1 MGARQQVTSQRLI
14 DIRDAT
20 FGYGRTIVLRKVTF
34 GLEAGD
40 FVGLVGPNGAGKTTL
55 LRGLL
60 GLVKPQ
66 GGERRVNPPEGAA
79 DVIFGYV
86 PQEKA
91 VDPFF
96 PLSVLDVVLMGRYR
110 LLGPGRRPAPL
121 DRQAGLACLGH
132 VQLEHLANSSFQELS
147 GGQKQRVLLARA
159 LATEPHVLVLDEP
172 TSAMDLAAERGLMAV
187 IGEQHAVQGLTVV
200 LATHDLNLIG
210 RYASKIAIVAQ
221 GQVISGSPQDLLE
234 TRQLREVYGVDLEVH
249 EVYGRRLIV

>member
-1 MGARQQVTSQRLI
+1 MSERLI
-14 DIRDAT
+14 DIRNAT
-20 FGYGRTIVLRKVTF
+20 FGYGRTVVLRGVQFALT
-34 GLEAGD
+34 AGD

-60 GLVKPQ
+60 GLVRPQ
-66 GGERRVNPPEGAA
+66 VGERRISPPGGAA
-79 DVIFGYV
+79 NVVFGYV

-110 LLGPGRRPAPL
+110 VLGPGRRPTLL
-121 DRQAGLACLGH
+121 DRQAALACLGH
-132 VQLEHLANSSFQELS
+132 VQLEHLAGMSFQELS

-172 TSAMDLAAERGLMAV
+172 TSAMDLAAEKRLMAV
-187 IGEQHAVQGLTVV
+187 IEEQHEAQGLTVV

-210 RYASKIAIVAQ
+210 RYASQIAIVAE
-221 GQVISGSPQDLLE
+221 GRVISGSPQELLE
-234 TRQLREVYGVDLEVH
+234 TRRLSEVYGVHLEVH
-249 EVYGRRLIV
+249 EVQGRRLIV

>member
-1 MGARQQVTSQRLI
+1 MISDSERLI

-20 FGYGRTIVLRKVTF
+20 FGYGRSVVLRRVQF
-34 GLEAGD
+34 GLSAGD

-66 GGERRVNPPEGAA
+66 SGERRINPPDGVA
-79 DVIFGYV
+79 DVVFGYV

-110 LLGPGRRPAPL
+110 LLGPGRRPAPS
-121 DRQAGLACLGH
+121 DRQAALACLVH
-132 VQLEHLANSSFQELS
+132 VQLPHLADTSFQELS

-172 TSAMDLAAERGLMAV
+172 TSAMDLAAEKGLMAV
-187 IGEQHAVQGLTVV
+187 IQERHEAQGLTVV
-200 LATHDLNLIG
+200 LAAHDLNLIG
-210 RYASKIAIVAQ
+210 RFASKIGIVAG
-221 GQVISGSPQDLLE
+221 GQVLSGRPREMLE
-234 TRQLREVYGVDLEVH
+234 ARQLREVYGVDVEVH
-249 EVYGRRLIV
+249 EVQGRRLIV

>member
-1 MGARQQVTSQRLI
+1 MKSERLI
-14 DIRDAT
+14 DIREAT
-20 FGYGRTIVLRKVTF
+20 FGYGRTVVLRNVRF

-60 GLVKPQ
+60 GLVKPRA
-66 GGERRVNPPEGAA
+66 GERRINPPEGVA
-79 DVIFGYV
+79 DVVFGYV

-110 LLGPGRRPAPL
+110 VLGPGRRPTPQ
-121 DRQAGLACLGH
+121 DRRVALACLGH

-187 IGEQHAVQGLTVV
+187 IREQHAAQGLTVV

-210 RYASKIAIVAQ
+210 RCASKIAIVAQ

-234 TRQLREVYGVDLEVH
+234 TRQLSEVYGVDVEVH
-249 EVYGRRLIV
+249 DVQGRRLIV

>member
-1 MGARQQVTSQRLI
+1 MSERLI
-14 DIRDAT
+14 DVHDAT
-20 FGYGRTIVLRKVTF
+20 FGYGRTVVLRKVHF
-34 GLEAGD
+34 GLDAGD

-66 GGERRVNPPEGAA
+66 GGERRINPPGGAA
-79 DVIFGYV
+79 DVVFGYV

-91 VDPFF
+91 VDPYF

-110 LLGPGRRPAPL
+110 LLGPGRRPTLP
-121 DRQAGLACLGH
+121 DRQAALACLGH
-132 VQLEHLANSSFQELS
+132 VQLQHLADTSFQELS

-172 TSAMDLAAERGLMAV
+172 TSAMDLAAEKRLMAV
-187 IGEQHAVQGLTVV
+187 IREQHEAQGLTVV

-210 RYASKIAIVAQ
+210 RYASKIAIVAE
-221 GQVISGSPQDLLE
+221 GQVISGPPQELLE
-234 TRQLREVYGVDLEVH
+234 TRQLSDVYGVDLEVH
-249 EVYGRRLIV
+249 DVQGRRLIV

>member
-1 MGARQQVTSQRLI
+1 MSGRLI

-20 FGYGRTIVLRKVTF
+20 FGYGRTVVLRGVQFALT
-34 GLEAGD
+34 AGD

-60 GLVKPQ
+60 GLVRPQ
-66 GGERRVNPPEGAA
+66 VGERRISPPGDAA
-79 DVIFGYV
+79 DVVFGYV

-110 LLGPGRRPAPL
+110 VLGPGRRPTPV
-121 DRQAGLACLGH
+121 DRQAALACLGH
-132 VQLEHLANSSFQELS
+132 VQLEHLADMSFQELS

-172 TSAMDLAAERGLMAV
+172 TSAMDLAAEKRLMAV
-187 IGEQHAVQGLTVV
+187 IKEQHEAQGLTVV

-210 RYASKIAIVAQ
+210 RYASQIAIVA
-221 GQVISGSPQDLLE
+221 GGRVISGSPQKLLE
-234 TRQLREVYGVDLEVH
+234 TRQLSEVYGVDLHVH
-249 EVYGRRLIV
+249 EVQGRRLIV

>member
-1 MGARQQVTSQRLI
+1 MTSERLI

-20 FGYGRTIVLRKVTF
+20 FGYGRTVVLRKVHF
-34 GLEAGD
+34 GLQAGD

-66 GGERRVNPPEGAA
+66 GGERRVDPPESAA

-110 LLGPGRRPAPL
+110 LLGPGRRPTPL

-187 IGEQHAVQGLTVV
+187 IREQHAVQGLTVV

-249 EVYGRRLIV
+249 EVQGRRLIV

>member
-1 MGARQQVTSQRLI
+1 MTSQRLI

-147 GGQKQRVLLARA
+147 GGQKQRVLPARA

>member
-1 MGARQQVTSQRLI
+1 MSERLI
-14 DIRDAT
+14 DLHDAA
-20 FGYGRTIVLRKVTF
+20 FGYGRTVVLQKVYF
-34 GLEAGD
+34 GLAPGD

-60 GLVKPQ
+60 GLVRPQ
-66 GGERRVNPPEGAA
+66 HGERRTSPPDGAA
-79 DVIFGYV
+79 DMVFGYV

-110 LLGPGRRPAPL
+110 LLGPGRRPTPHDQHA
-121 DRQAGLACLGH
+121 AVACLGH
-132 VQLEHLANSSFQELS
+132 VQLDHLAHTSFQELS

-172 TSAMDLAAERGLMAV
+172 TSAMDLAAERRLMAV
-187 IGEQHAVQGLTVV
+187 IKAQHEVQGLTVV

-210 RYASKIAIVAQ
+210 RYASRIAVVAA
-221 GQVISGSPQDLLE
+221 GRVLSGSPQELLE
-234 TRQLREVYGVDLEVH
+234 TRQLSEVYGVDLEVH
-249 EVYGRRLIV
+249 EVRGRRLIV

>member
-1 MGARQQVTSQRLI
+1 MSEPLI
-14 DIRDAT
+14 HLRDVT
-20 FGYGRTIVLRKVTF
+20 FGYGRTVVLRNVQFT
-34 GLEAGD
+34 LAAGD

-60 GLVKPQ
+60 GLVRPRL
-66 GGERRVNPPEGAA
+66 GERRINPPEGAA
-79 DVIFGYV
+79 DVVFGYV

-110 LLGPGRRPAPL
+110 VLGSGRRPTPQ
-121 DRQAGLACLGH
+121 DRRVALVCLGH
-132 VQLEHLANSSFQELS
+132 VQLERLADTSFQELS

-159 LATEPHVLVLDEP
+159 LAAEPHVLVLDEP

-187 IGEQHAVQGLTVV
+187 IREQHAAQGLTVV

-249 EVYGRRLIV
+249 EVRGRRLIV

>member
-1 MGARQQVTSQRLI
+1 MNERLI
-14 DIRDAT
+14 DIHEAT
-20 FGYGRTIVLRKVTF
+20 FGYGRTVVLRKVEF

-60 GLVKPQ
+60 GLVRPQ
-66 GGERRVNPPEGAA
+66 GGERRINPPGAAA
-79 DVIFGYV
+79 DVVFGYV

-110 LLGPGRRPAPL
+110 VLGPGRRPTPQ
-121 DRQAGLACLGH
+121 DRRMALACLGH
-132 VQLEHLANSSFQELS
+132 VQLEHLANTSFQELS

-159 LATEPHVLVLDEP
+159 FAAEPHVLVLDEP
-172 TSAMDLAAERGLMAV
+172 TSAMDLAAEKGLMSV
-187 IGEQHAVQGLTVV
+187 IKEQHEAQGLTVV

-210 RYASKIAIVAQ
+210 RYASKIAIVA
-221 GQVISGSPQDLLE
+221 GGHVISGPPQDLLE
-234 TRQLREVYGVDLEVH
+234 AGQLREVYGVDLDVH
-249 EVYGRRLIV
+249 EVQGRRLIL

>member
-1 MGARQQVTSQRLI
+1 MTSERLI
-14 DIRDAT
+14 DVRDAT
-20 FGYGRTIVLRKVTF
+20 FGYGRTVVLRKVHF

-40 FVGLVGPNGAGKTTL
+40 FVGLVGPNGTGKTTL

-66 GGERRVNPPEGAA
+66 GGERRINPPGGAA
-79 DVIFGYV
+79 DVVFGYV

-91 VDPFF
+91 VDPYF

-110 LLGPGRRPAPL
+110 QLGPGRRPTSL
-121 DRQAGLACLGH
+121 DRQAALASLGH
-132 VQLEHLANSSFQELS
+132 VQLEHLADASFQDLS

-172 TSAMDLAAERGLMAV
+172 TSAMDLAAEKRLMAV
-187 IGEQHAVQGLTVV
+187 IREQHEVQRLTVV

-210 RYASKIAIVAQ
+210 RYASKIAIVAG
-221 GQVISGSPQDLLE
+221 GQVISGPPQDLLKAG
-234 TRQLREVYGVDLEVH
+234 RLKEVYGVDLEVH
-249 EVYGRRLIV
+249 EVRGRRLIL

>member
-1 MGARQQVTSQRLI
+1 MSGRLI

-20 FGYGRTIVLRKVTF
+20 FGYGRTVVLQRVRF
-34 GLEAGD
+34 GLTAGD

-60 GLVKPQ
+60 GLVRPQ
-66 GGERRVNPPEGAA
+66 GGERRISPPDGAA
-79 DVIFGYV
+79 DVVFGYV

-110 LLGPGRRPAPL
+110 LLGPGRRPTLL
-121 DRQAGLACLGH
+121 DQRSALTCLGH
-132 VQLEHLANSSFQELS
+132 VQLEQLANTSFQELS

-172 TSAMDLAAERGLMAV
+172 TSAMDPAAEKRLMAV
-187 IGEQHAVQGLTVV
+187 ISDRHEAQGLTVV

-210 RYASKIAIVAQ
+210 RYASKIAIVAG
-221 GQVISGSPQDLLE
+221 GQVLSGSPQELLK
-234 TRQLREVYGVDLEVH
+234 TRQLSEVYGIDLQVH
-249 EVYGRRLIV
+249 EVQGRRLIV

>member
-1 MGARQQVTSQRLI
+1 VTSERLI

-20 FGYGRTIVLRKVTF
+20 FGYGRTVVLRKVGF
-34 GLEAGD
+34 GLDAGD

-66 GGERRVNPPEGAA
+66 GGERRINLPEGAA
-79 DVIFGYV
+79 DVVFGYV

-110 LLGPGRRPAPL
+110 LLGPGRRPTPR

-132 VQLEHLANSSFQELS
+132 VQLEHLADSSFQELS

-159 LATEPHVLVLDEP
+159 LSTEPHVLVLDEP
-172 TSAMDLAAERGLMAV
+172 TSAMDLAAERGLMTV
-187 IGEQHAVQGLTVV
+187 IREQHAVQGLTVV

-210 RYASKIAIVAQ
+210 RHASKIAIVAD
-221 GQVISGSPQDLLE
+221 GQVISGPPQDLLQ

-249 EVYGRRLIV
+249 EIQGRRLIV

>member
-1 MGARQQVTSQRLI
+1 MKSERLI
-14 DIRDAT
+14 DIRGAA
-20 FGYGRTIVLRKVTF
+20 FGYGRTVVLQKVHF

-60 GLVKPQ
+60 GLVKPRV
-66 GGERRVNPPEGAA
+66 GERRINPPEGAV
-79 DVIFGYV
+79 DVVFGYV

-110 LLGPGRRPAPL
+110 VLGPGRRPTRQ
-121 DRQAGLACLGH
+121 DRRAALTCLGH
-132 VQLEHLANSSFQELS
+132 VQLENLANESFQDLS

-159 LATEPHVLVLDEP
+159 LATEPHALVLDEP
-172 TSAMDLAAERGLMAV
+172 TSAMDLAAEKGLMSV
-187 IGEQHAVQGLTVV
+187 LQEQHETQGLTVV

-210 RYASKIAIVAQ
+210 RYASKIAIVAD
-221 GQVISGSPQDLLE
+221 GQVISGSPRDLLE
-234 TRQLREVYGVDLEVH
+234 TRQLGEVYGVDLEVH
-249 EVYGRRLIV
+249 EVQGRRLIV

>member
-1 MGARQQVTSQRLI
+1 MNERLI
-14 DIRDAT
+14 DIWDAT
-20 FGYGRTIVLRKVTF
+20 FGYGRNIVLRGVRF
-34 GLEAGD
+34 GLDAGD

-66 GGERRVNPPEGAA
+66 SGERRINPPGGAA
-79 DVIFGYV
+79 DVVFGYV

-110 LLGPGRRPAPL
+110 LLGPGRRPAPA
-121 DRQAGLACLGH
+121 DREAALACLEH
-132 VQLEHLANSSFQELS
+132 VQLPHLAEASFQDLS

-187 IGEQHAVQGLTVV
+187 ISERHGVQGLTVV

-210 RYASKIAIVAQ
+210 RYASMIAVAA
-221 GQVISGSPQDLLE
+221 GGRVLSGAPHELLE
-234 TRQLREVYGVDLEVH
+234 TRQLSQVYGVDLKVH
-249 EVYGRRLIV
+249 EVEGRRLIV

>member
-1 MGARQQVTSQRLI
+1 MSEPLI

-20 FGYGRTIVLRKVTF
+20 FGYGRIVVLQNVRF
-34 GLEAGD
+34 RLAAGD

-60 GLVKPQ
+60 GLVRPRR
-66 GGERRVNPPEGAA
+66 GERRISPPERVA
-79 DVIFGYV
+79 DLVFGYV

-110 LLGPGRRPAPL
+110 VLRPGRRPTLL
-121 DRQAGLACLGH
+121 DRRTALTCLGY
-132 VQLEHLANSSFQELS
+132 VQLEHLASTSFQELS

-159 LATEPHVLVLDEP
+159 LAAEPQVLVLDEP
-172 TSAMDLAAERGLMAV
+172 TSAMDLAAEKRLMAV
-187 IGEQHAVQGLTVV
+187 IREQHEAQGLTVV

-210 RYASKIAIVAQ
+210 CYASKIAIVVK
-221 GQVISGSPQDLLE
+221 GEVISGAPQELLE
-234 TRQLREVYGVDLEVH
+234 TRHLSEVYGVDLQVH
-249 EVYGRRLIV
+249 EVQGRRLIV

>member
-1 MGARQQVTSQRLI
+1 MSERLT
-14 DIRDAT
+14 DIRDAN
-20 FGYGRTIVLRKVTF
+20 FGYGRTSVLQGVQF
-34 GLEAGD
+34 SLAAGD

-60 GLVKPQ
+60 GLIRPQ
-66 GGERRVNPPEGAA
+66 RGERRINPPDGAA
-79 DVIFGYV
+79 DVVFGYV

-110 LLGPGRRPAPL
+110 LLGPGRRPTLVDQRA
-121 DRQAGLACLGH
+121 ALACLGH
-132 VQLEHLANSSFQELS
+132 VRLEHLADASFQDLS

-172 TSAMDLAAERGLMAV
+172 TSAMDLAAQKRLMAV
-187 IGEQHAVQGLTVV
+187 ISEQHEIRGLTVI

-210 RYASKIAIVAQ
+210 RYASTIAIVAD
-221 GQVISGSPQDLLE
+221 GQVISGSPAELLE
-234 TRQLREVYGVDLEVH
+234 TRQLSEVYGVELQVH
-249 EVYGRRLIV
+249 EVQGRRFIV

>member
-1 MGARQQVTSQRLI
+1 MTSERLI

-20 FGYGRTIVLRKVTF
+20 FGYGRTVVLRKVRF
-34 GLEAGD
+34 ELDAGD

-79 DVIFGYV
+79 GVIFGYV

-110 LLGPGRRPAPL
+110 LLGPGRRPTPP

-132 VQLEHLANSSFQELS
+132 VQLEHLADSSFQELS

-187 IGEQHAVQGLTVV
+187 IREQHAVQGLTVV

-210 RYASKIAIVAQ
+210 RHASKIAIVAD
-221 GQVISGSPQDLLE
+221 GQVISGPPQDLLE

-249 EVYGRRLIV
+249 EIQGRRLIV

>member
-1 MGARQQVTSQRLI
+1 MKSERLI

-20 FGYGRTIVLRKVTF
+20 FGYGRTIVLRKVHF
-34 GLEAGD
+34 GLAAGD

-60 GLVKPQ
+60 GLVRPQ
-66 GGERRVNPPEGAA
+66 GGERRINPPGGAS
-79 DVIFGYV
+79 DVVFGYV

-110 LLGPGRRPAPL
+110 LLGPGRRPTQV
-121 DRQAGLACLGH
+121 DRRAALACLGH
-132 VQLEHLANSSFQELS
+132 VQLEHLANASFQELS

-159 LATEPHVLVLDEP
+159 LATEPHALVLDEP
-172 TSAMDLAAERGLMAV
+172 TSAMDLAAERQLMAV
-187 IGEQHAVQGLTVV
+187 ICEQHEAQGLTVV

-210 RYASKIAIVAQ
+210 RYASEIGIVAQ
-221 GQVISGSPQDLLE
+221 GQVISGSPRELLA
-234 TRQLREVYGVDLEVH
+234 TRQLSEVYGVDVQVH
-249 EVYGRRLIV
+249 EVRGRRLIV

>member
-1 MGARQQVTSQRLI
+1 MSESLI
-14 DIRDAT
+14 DLRDAT
-20 FGYGRTIVLRKVTF
+20 FGYGRTVVLRKVWF
-34 GLEAGD
+34 ALAAGD

-60 GLVKPQ
+60 GLVRPRD
-66 GGERRVNPPEGAA
+66 GERRISPPDSAA
-79 DVIFGYV
+79 EVVFGYV

-110 LLGPGRRPAPL
+110 VLGPGRRPTPL
-121 DRQAGLACLGH
+121 DRQASSRCLGH

-159 LATEPHVLVLDEP
+159 LAAEPHVLVLDEP
-172 TSAMDLAAERGLMAV
+172 TSAMDLAAEKRLMAV
-187 IGEQHAVQGLTVV
+187 ISEQHEAQGLTVV

-210 RYASKIAIVAQ
+210 RYASQIAIVAG
-221 GQVISGSPQDLLE
+221 GQVFSGSPQELLE
-234 TRQLREVYGVDLEVH
+234 TRQLSEVYGIDLQVH
-249 EVYGRRLIV
+249 EVHGRRLIV